1 MQQRFDRVYR
11 FIIGKGKDA
20 IEISNVN
27 NSRSFHVEFD
37 VNKTPSEKPN
47 VNVVTVCNLSPTTR
61 HKLEEPDQLCELYA
75 GYRDESGPLL
85 TATGA
90 VTDVYSYSRD
100 GTVYTEIAFYD
111 GWLELRDKVVSI
123 SYEKGSN
130 AHTVIR
136 RVGGVMGLPLVMTQG
151 LPNHTWQSGFSYT
164 GSAHGAL
171 TRACAAAGLSWSIQ
185 NQAIQVTQINGHTQ
199 REAVVIS
206 SSTGM
211 IGAPEP
217 LRKGAY
223 ERAPVNENL
232 RGGKGGKR
240 SKNTVEIRSTRQPQ
254 DGYRVRTLLL
264 PQVNPQDAVIV
275 RSESLSGVFRAT
287 EVRHQ
292 GSLYDGDWQTELT
305 LVSDERYE
313 QY

>member
-11 FIIGKGKDA
+11 FVIGKGRDA
-20 IEISNVN
+20 IEISNVSN
-27 NSRSFHVEFD
+27 PHGFQIEFD
-37 VNKTPSEKPN
+37 VNKTPSETPN
-47 VNVVTVCNLSPTTR
+47 VNVVTICNLSPTTR

-75 GYRDESGPLL
+75 GYRDEAGPLL

-111 GWLELRDKVVSI
+111 GWLELRDRVVSI

-136 RVGGVMGLPLVMTQG
+136 RVCGVMGLPLVMPPG

-171 TRACAAAGLSWSIQ
+171 TRACAASGLSWSIQ
-185 NQAIQVTQINGHTQ
+185 NQAIQVTQINGRTQ

-206 SSTGM
+206 SATGM
-211 IGAPEP
+211 IGAPDR

-223 ERAPVNENL
+223 ERMPVDEQPH
-232 RGGKGGKR
+232 GGKGAKR
-240 SKNTVEIRSTRQPQ
+240 TKNTVEIRSTRQPQ

-264 PQVNPQDAVIV
+264 PQINPHDAVVI

-313 QY
+313 QR